1 MNDQFYVVD
10 YFVAKNMDNAALSI
24 LTSGHQICAPDFPW
38 GPGIREMYLL
48 HYIKKG
54 KGIYQ
59 VGDRVYPLKAGDAF
73 IIYPGEL
80 CRYQADREDP
90 WEYYW
95 VGFKGATAK
104 QLLSQT
110 DFSPENPYV
119 HCEEDL
125 SPLIQQ
131 ILQCKGQESRNQA
144 EMTGRLYILLSRLMH
159 KEHLRGNPKH
169 YRREYI
175 FKIHEFI
182 TQNYPQKITVNHLA
196 DALGLS
202 KSHLHRIFM
211 EETGES
217 PMQYLAR
224 YRIEQSL
231 QLLKSTDMSIACI
244 ANAVGFGDQLYFS
257 RVFSK
262 QIGMSPSKYRQEK
275 QIK

>member
-10 YFVAKNMDNAALSI
+10 YFVAKNMDNASLSI
-24 LTSGHQICAPDFPW
+24 LTSGHQICAPDFSW

-54 KGIYQ
+54 KGVYR
-59 VGDRVYPLKAGDAF
+59 VGDQEYSLKAGDAF
-73 IIYPGEL
+73 IIYPGTL

-95 VGFKGATAK
+95 VGFKGNTAK
-104 QLLSQT
+104 ALLSQT
-110 DFSPENPYV
+110 NFLPENPYV

-125 SPLIQQ
+125 SDLIRQ
-131 ILQCKGQESRNQA
+131 ILKCKGQESSNQA
-144 EMTGRLYILLSRLMH
+144 EMTGHLYILLSRLMH
-159 KEHLRGNPKH
+159 KEQARGDIKS

-175 FKIHEFI
+175 LKVHEFI
-182 TQNYPQKITVNHLA
+182 TQNYPHHITVNHLA

-217 PMQYLAR
+217 PMQYLSR
-224 YRIEQSL
+224 HRIAQSL
-231 QLLKSTDMSIACI
+231 QLLRSTDMSIACI
-244 ANAVGFGDQLYFS
+244 ANAVGFSDQLYFS

-262 QIGMSPSKYRQEK
+262 QMGMSPSQYRKEQK
-275 QIK
+275 